1 MRGTMKKYHKEVLTA
16 VESGKGKVSY
26 RALDYRILDS
36 HVHTWICTTI
46 RREAVAAINYL
57 SNIQADVECFQI
69 PVVIEEKE
77 RRIAQH
83 KVYEAKRKETI
94 EKIAAR
100 AFARV
105 YIEPL
110 IPNVY
115 EQLHLNGYF
124 SDSIQNGK
132 LDLAI
137 YISLKC
143 PRQPHFLQGFLTLIM
158 GREIAP

>member
-1 MRGTMKKYHKEVLTA
+1 MYFNL
-16 VESGKGKVSY
+16 
-26 RALDYRILDS
+26 
-36 HVHTWICTTI
+36 I
-46 RREAVAAINYL
+46 RFR
-57 SNIQADVECFQI
+57 
-69 PVVIEEKE
+69 EEKE

-124 SDSIQNGK
+124 SDSIQNGT

-137 YISLKC
+137 YISLKFS
-143 PRQPHFLQGFLTLIM
+143 RQPHLLKGFPTLIM
-158 GREIAP
+158 GREVAPWSLPNEKQEFCYFT